1 MTTPLNLYATK
12 VFAEHPISMWAL
24 DEQVGYISFLS
35 EEDQNFSNWSIFGA
49 TAVDAEDESSFSE
62 VPPKAPFRNAFING
76 IVESPPNSGLINLTL
91 TEAISNSKINQDL
104 GSVSLGFYAFT
115 YDRTVQARLGFSY
128 VNSETLEEHE
138 VLRLV
143 NIPATRSWAF
153 VSETFGLPEN
163 VSNIRPILEFSY
175 LETELVYEIAVN
187 GITFG
192 QWSEEFQTQSL
203 GVFPE
208 DLPDSIPIDSK
219 GITAQPYGLQGDGG
233 YYLASE
239 NQLYAKNLG
248 APLVFGSANSTVIY
262 PNESNKPSLIIPGE
276 GFLNKSGQYKPLTVE
291 FWTNIQSN
299 AVSPKKVF
307 GPVLSDDGIYVDK
320 HLIKLKVGNHLGSH
334 PVKEWG
340 RPMLVAIRLTYN
352 SASLLINGE
361 EVISLSISPETVGY
375 PEQLDGDIN
384 QDWLGFYAYDDVPLV
399 QIEAVAIY
407 PYEVAAIVQKR
418 RFIYGQGVDFPV
430 SSRGLDVSTTVAIDY
445 SLSNYAKNVNYPQT
459 SSWSSGYSDNLET
472 DETRLSLPR
481 YTAPEIYLQNSQKS
495 QWLSDNYDAYAQEDP
510 SILLKPNS
518 SWDAVG
524 GYLYLKDISQIK
536 EQTRS
541 FYGLFE
547 SGTDI
552 VSKQILLRAENVAEG
567 SFLNIYLE
575 NQRVVYSLEFL
586 ENSSLVEEVF
596 YTSETISSGAR
607 FCAGLDIGL
616 ASEEFGSR
624 VASFLSNIT
633 NSKFYIGGRQSFENT
648 FSGKIVKVV
657 FSGIRNF
664 QKIQNVFAST
674 GVALDY
680 HPESSGNLATDTN
693 KEAHVGTYTVVPS
706 SQLGSFS
713 LDVAVDSYWED
724 YVPLSY
730 FGKYV
735 KDYENNDFFALNFIQ
750 FNIDYVKLNRFIDDS
765 YDTSGMPI
773 KTYVSFQYLANGA
786 NANQNYFT
794 RTQPLPKTGIVS
806 PGEDWIT
813 TRYEVL
819 NDSVIKLPPGQ
830 DFSSLALVI
839 SIEFLSLGIA
849 SDNLSIDSMSLASQA
864 LGQNPNKIST
874 RFGPEI
880 IPFKKSGLYFEYRN
894 VQPFTIHKKESPY
907 LYLTK
912 NSGIRM
918 RGEYDA
924 TDRNGLSIPI
934 NKNMSD
940 FFKVN
945 LFQMF
950 LRYEGEGFPIAPTQ
964 LFELQT
970 SSSLIKFY
978 LVADSNT
985 QQRGQ
990 IYAIDD
996 TSGTLKSG
1004 IIYYI
1009 DGKVVKRP
1017 ILNLNSWSVLG
1028 MSFDEPQDFSSIT
1041 GALRFTSPILF
1052 NNISYYQTTQLDES
1066 QRFAYRKWFAVR
1078 SGIDNPLDWGYWA
1091 GKDQTLEGEVYVVSD
1106 GFSWQEVLFLTEA
1119 EPTVPDASLVYN
1131 QYTGTNSTV
1140 FDTESSLRLSNYS
1153 SSVIRNANWSNSIST
1168 PV

>member
-1 MTTPLNLYATK
+1 MTTPLNLYAAK

-24 DEQVGYISFLS
+24 DESVGYISLVS
-35 EEDQNFSNWSIFGA
+35 ENIAGMSGWDVVGA
-49 TAVDAEDESSFSE
+49 TVVDATEEASFSE
-62 VPPKAPFRNAFING
+62 IPPKAPFSDTPVVGF
-76 IVESPPNSGLINLTL
+76 VESLSNNGLIN
-91 TEAISNSKINQDL
+91 ISLSESVLDNKINPSL
-104 GSVSLGFYAFT
+104 GSVSLGLYAFT

-128 VNSETLEEHE
+128 VNSETLEEYE

-143 NIPATRSWAF
+143 NIPPTRSWAF
-153 VSETFGLPEN
+153 VAETFGLPEN
-163 VSNIRPILEFSY
+163 VSNIKPIIEFSY
-175 LETELVYEIAVN
+175 SETEALYEIAIN
-187 GITFG
+187 GISFG
-192 QWSEEFQTQSL
+192 QWSEEFQTESL
-203 GVFPE
+203 GVMPE
-208 DLPDSIPIDSK
+208 NLPSSIPLNAK
-219 GITAQPYGLQGDGG
+219 GIAAQPYGLQGDNG
-233 YYLASE
+233 YYIASE
-239 NQLYAKNLG
+239 NSLYAKNLG
-248 APLVFGSANSTVIY
+248 VPLVFGSFNSTVIY
-262 PNESNKPSLIIPGE
+262 PNELGKPSLIIPGE
-276 GFLNKSGQYKPLTVE
+276 GFLNKSGQYKPLTAE

-299 AVSPKKVF
+299 AVSPKKIF
-307 GPVLSDDGIYVDK
+307 GPLMSEDGIYVDK
-320 HLIKLKVGNHLGSH
+320 HLIKLKVGNHLGSYA
-334 PVKEWG
+334 VKEWG
-340 RPMLVAIRLTYN
+340 RPMLVAVRLTYR

-361 EVISLSISPETVGY
+361 EVISLSISPEAVNY
-375 PEQLDGDIN
+375 PEQLDGQIN
-384 QDWLGFYAYDDVPLV
+384 QDWLGFYAYEDVPLI

-430 SSRGLDVSTTVAIDY
+430 SSRGLDVSTTIAIDY

-459 SSWSSGYSDNLET
+459 SSWSSGYSDNIEF
-472 DETRLSLPR
+472 DETRLYLPN
-481 YTAPEIYLQNSQKS
+481 YVAPEIYLQNSQKS
-495 QWLSDNYDAYAQEDP
+495 EWLSDNYNAYSEDSP
-510 SILLKPNS
+510 AIMLKPNP
-518 SWDAVG
+518 SWEEIG
-524 GYLYLKDISQIK
+524 GYLYLKDLRDIK
-536 EQTRS
+536 EQSKS

-547 SGTDI
+547 PGTDMA
-552 VSKQILLRAENVAEG
+552 SKQILLRAENVAEG

-586 ENSSLVEEVF
+586 ENGSLVEEVF
-596 YTSETISSGAR
+596 YASETIASGKK
-607 FCAGLDIGL
+607 FCACLDIAA
-616 ASEEFGSR
+616 ASSEFGSR
-624 VASFLSNIT
+624 VSSFLSNIQ
-633 NSKFYIGGRQSFENT
+633 NSKFYIGGSQSFKNT

-680 HPESSGNLATDTN
+680 HPESSGDLASDTN
-693 KEAHVGTYTVVPS
+693 KETHVGTYTVMPA
-706 SQLGSFS
+706 SQLGSFY
-713 LDVAVDSYWED
+713 LDVAADSYWED

-730 FGKYV
+730 LGKYV
-735 KDYENNDFFALNFIQ
+735 KDYEGNDFFALSFIQ
-750 FNIDYVKLNRFIDDS
+750 FNIDYVKLNRFIDNA

-773 KTYVSFQYLANGA
+773 KTYVSFQYLADGA
-786 NANQNYFT
+786 NANQSYFT
-794 RTQPLPKTGIVS
+794 RTEPLSKTGIVA
-806 PGEDWIT
+806 PREDWIT

-839 SIEFLSLGIA
+839 SIEFLSLGVA
-849 SDNLSIDSMSLASQA
+849 SDSLSIDSLSLASQA
-864 LGQNPNKIST
+864 LGQNPNQIST
-874 RFGPEI
+874 RFGPKI

-918 RGEYDA
+918 RGEYNA
-924 TDRNGLSIPI
+924 TDHNGLSIPI

-940 FFKVN
+940 FFKIN

-950 LRYEGEGFPIAPTQ
+950 LRYEGEGFPTSPTQ

-970 SSSLIKFY
+970 SSSLIKFF

-990 IYAIDD
+990 VYAIDD

-1004 IIYYI
+1004 IIYYV

-1017 ILNLNSWSVLG
+1017 ILNLNSWTILG

-1052 NNISYYQTTQLDES
+1052 NNVSYYQTTQLDES

-1091 GKDQTLEGEVYVVSD
+1091 GKDQTPGGEVYVVSD

-1119 EPTVPDASLVYN
+1119 EPTVPDASQVYK
-1131 QYTGTNSTV
+1131 QYTGTNSVV
-1140 FDTESSLRLSNYS
+1140 FDTDSSLRLFNYS
-1153 SSVIRNANWSNSIST
+1153 SSVLRNVGWSNSVST